1 VNWFYDTSIWI
12 TLPLFVGGFV
22 LLSCLAVVWLR
33 PVVRRLVDSPSEW
46 DRALAHVIG
55 TFGVFFG
62 ILLALVALS
71 VYDNFAET
79 RTATLREA
87 AQLTA
92 LYRGTTALPEEIGE
106 PIRDTIAEYVHAV
119 IEEDFASQKS
129 GVLPEESAVMVD
141 EVEHLL
147 HEFEAVTLS
156 EQAEYVQVLATFDDF
171 VEARRERIDAT
182 TLELPTLFW
191 LVLWVGAAVNAVLIA
206 LIYVQRKR
214 LHLVMAGLLALF
226 IGLVMFVT
234 ADMDHPYQGSISVG
248 PGAFERILQQTIE
261 RLDPDG

>member
-1 VNWFYDTSIWI
+1 MNWFYDTSIWI

-71 VYDNFAET
+71 VYENFAET

-92 LYRGTTALPEEIGE
+92 LYRGTTALPEDLGE
-106 PIRDTIAEYVHAV
+106 PIRDTLAEYVHAV
-119 IEEDFASQKS
+119 IDEDFAST
-129 GVLPEESAVMVD
+129 EE
-141 EVEHLL
+141 
-147 HEFEAVTLS
+147 
-156 EQAEYVQVLATFDDF
+156 
-171 VEARRERIDAT
+171 RRPA
-182 TLELPTLFW
+182 
-191 LVLWVGAAVNAVLIA
+191 
-206 LIYVQRKR
+206 
-214 LHLVMAGLLALF
+214 
-226 IGLVMFVT
+226 
-234 ADMDHPYQGSISVG
+234 
-248 PGAFERILQQTIE
+248 
-261 RLDPDG
+261 